1 MNLGGG
7 LFRGLSGIA
16 SQGINAA
23 GGFLITL
30 FLAHALPLEAFGRF
44 SLHYALL
51 FLLQAPVM
59 ALVGEPMLVFA
70 NPRHGHRLGDY
81 FLCALK
87 LTAVLSLPAAVVL
100 LILTILLPVPSL
112 AGVAVALPAVC
123 LYTVTRLVCFTCG
136 KPWRALRGDVAFVA
150 AALLGLLAVSSVGGL
165 NVGTAFLVLAGANV
179 AALLIATGADTV
191 FWRSSDVSLRTLF
204 AENWKFGRWLI
215 GYQILKWGMGL
226 GVIPLAAF
234 LVGLGAAAG
243 LRAVQTLFQPFAQL
257 SVSLLL
263 LLIPSASRRLADES
277 AEGFR
282 RFMASVFLG
291 FSGSACLYAI
301 ILLLFA
307 KPLMAALFPT
317 EYQAY
322 AALSPYLGAALVLQS
337 VLAAVSIHC
346 RIRERT
352 ALMLA
357 AEVAGGVTVLLG
369 GYVMAHI
376 WGLDG
381 LAGSLIL
388 TPTVSL
394 TVMAVH
400 LRIFP
405 GSRLVTILGR

>member
-1 MNLGGG
+1 MPPADS
-7 LFRGLSGIA
+7 LS
-16 SQGINAA
+16 
-23 GGFLITL
+23 
-30 FLAHALPLEAFGRF
+30 PCF
-44 SLHYALL
+44 SLTRSRSKRSAVSRC
-51 FLLQAPVM
+51 VM

-226 GVIPLAAF
+226 GVIPR
-234 LVGLGAAAG
+234 GLGSRGRSARGPNFVPAVRAALGFA
-243 LRAVQTLFQPFAQL
+243 PFA
-257 SVSLLL
+257 VD
-263 LLIPSASRRLADES
+263 PER
-277 AEGFR
+277 
-282 RFMASVFLG
+282 
-291 FSGSACLYAI
+291 
-301 ILLLFA
+301 
-307 KPLMAALFPT
+307 KPAT
-317 EYQAY
+317 
-322 AALSPYLGAALVLQS
+322 G
-337 VLAAVSIHC
+337 
-346 RIRERT
+346 
-352 ALMLA
+352 
-357 AEVAGGVTVLLG
+357 
-369 GYVMAHI
+369 
-376 WGLDG
+376 
-381 LAGSLIL
+381 
-388 TPTVSL
+388 
-394 TVMAVH
+394 
-400 LRIFP
+400 
-405 GSRLVTILGR
+405 